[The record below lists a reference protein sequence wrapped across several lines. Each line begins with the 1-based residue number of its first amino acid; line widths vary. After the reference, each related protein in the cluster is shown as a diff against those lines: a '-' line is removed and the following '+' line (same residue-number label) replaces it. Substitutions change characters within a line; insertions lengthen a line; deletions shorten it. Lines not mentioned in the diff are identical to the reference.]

1 MGNRSSGTAIIGAG
15 FEEVAHTLFSVEEY
29 PRWSQA
35 ITAVTG
41 VEKSA
46 EGEIQEATL
55 SIDAGFVK
63 GDVTLSYDWI
73 GAPSRLDFE
82 MRKSSLLKKM
92 SGSYILTA
100 IDSKSTKVTYELSVV
115 INSFVPQ
122 FMVKSQE
129 EATIARVLSEL
140 KEFVES

>member
-1 MGNRSSGTAIIGAG
+1 MGNRSSGTAIISAG

-29 PRWSQA
+29 PRWSKA
-35 ITAVTG
+35 ITTVTE
-41 VEKSA
+41 VAKNT
-46 EGEIQEATL
+46 EGQIQEATL
-55 SIDAGFVK
+55 TIDAGFAK
-63 GDVTLSYDWI
+63 GDVTLSYDWS

-100 IDSKSTKVTYELSVV
+100 IDSKSTQVTYELSVSAG
-115 INSFVPQ
+115 SFIPQ
-122 FMVKSQE
+122 VLIKNQE
-129 EATIARVLSEL
+129 ASTIAKVLTEL

>member
-15 FEEVAHTLFSVEEY
+15 LEKVAHTLFSVEEY
-29 PRWSQA
+29 PRWSKA
-35 ITAVTG
+35 IAAVTG

-46 EGEIQEATL
+46 EGQIQQATL
-55 SIDAGFVK
+55 TIDAGFVK
-63 GDVTLSYDWI
+63 GDVTLSYDWSS
-73 GAPSRLDFE
+73 APSRLDFE
-82 MRKSSLLKKM
+82 LRKSSLLKKM
-92 SGSYILTA
+92 SGSYILSA
-100 IDSKSTKVTYELSVV
+100 IDSKSTKVTYEFSVG
-115 INSFVPQ
+115 INSFLPQ

>member
-1 MGNRSSGTAIIGAG
+1 MGNRSSATAVIGAG
-15 FEEVAHTLFSVEEY
+15 LEKVAHTLFSVEEY

-35 ITAVTG
+35 IAAVTG
-41 VEKSA
+41 VQKNA
-46 EGEIQEATL
+46 QGQIQEATL
-55 SIDAGFVK
+55 TIDAGFVK
-63 GDVTLSYDWI
+63 GDVTLRYDWS

-82 MRKSSLLKKM
+82 MQKSSLLKKM
-92 SGSYILTA
+92 SGSYILSA
-100 IDSKSTKVTYELSVV
+100 IDSKSTKVTYELSVS

-122 FMVKSQE
+122 FMVKTQE

>member
-15 FEEVAHTLFSVEEY
+15 LERVAHTLFSVEEY

-35 ITAVTG
+35 IAAVTG

-46 EGEIQEATL
+46 EGQIQQATL
-55 SIDAGFVK
+55 TIDAGFVK
-63 GDVTLSYDWI
+63 GVVTLSYDWS

-82 MRKSSLLKKM
+82 LRKSSLLKKM
-92 SGSYILTA
+92 SGSYILSA
-100 IDSKSTKVTYELSVV
+100 IDSKSTKVTYELSVG
-115 INSFVPQ
+115 INSFLPQ